1 MDLTLTLI
9 AQLTSVQAAI
19 EAVLL
24 SQSYEMDGRKLTRA
38 DLEWLQAREDR
49 LEDKIRKY
57 GPDYDITQAQVTPRR
72 GLRVKNVVPR

>member
-9 AQLTSVQAAI
+9 QQLTSVQAAI
-19 EAVLL
+19 EAVLS

-38 DLEWLQAREDR
+38 DLEMLQTREDR
-49 LEDKIRKY
+49 LENKIRKY